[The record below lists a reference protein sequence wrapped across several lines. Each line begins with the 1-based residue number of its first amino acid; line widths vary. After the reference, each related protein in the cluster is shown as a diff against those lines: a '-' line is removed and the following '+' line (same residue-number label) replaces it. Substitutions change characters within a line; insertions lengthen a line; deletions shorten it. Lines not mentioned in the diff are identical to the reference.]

1 MPNTATAPT
10 PLQNLLHQP
19 PATEVT
25 TCELMREATVNLK
38 GMVPIINNGSLA
50 FRLAAAGE
58 RALNRHERRNIG
70 RYYQL
75 GLNDKQIAG
84 VLATW

>member
-10 PLQNLLHQP
+10 PLGNLLNPP
-19 PATEVT
+19 PATEVP
-25 TCELMREATVNLK
+25 TCELMREATTNLK
-38 GMVPIINNGSLA
+38 GMVPVLNHGNLA